1 MNGTVSIFGD
11 DAVVS
16 GSFSFCYIIFQIL
29 CQSCYSNFVIIYNHL
44 FLLDCNCNQDQ
55 HVNVAHPLCSCH
67 LHTPP
72 SPKERRHHSRRS
84 SLPRRAS
91 CFCSS
96 LKLEKE
102 ALVIMDCRQ
111 VVSRLLTA
119 SCIADR
125 PRIVTPVATWFCFC
139 LWHWLSLISDNVN
152 HYIVMKHQNHQ
163 HRHHDTNQSAVKNK
177 ETDSF
182 SCF

>member
-1 MNGTVSIFGD
+1 MPILLLE
-11 DAVVS
+11 
-16 GSFSFCYIIFQIL
+16 FCHYL
-29 CQSCYSNFVIIYNHL
+29 QSSL
-44 FLLDCNCNQDQ
+44 LLDCHCNQDQ

-67 LHTPP
+67 LRMPP
-72 SPKERRHHSRRS
+72 SPKERRRHSRRS

-125 PRIVTPVATWFCFC
+125 PRIVAPVAALRLWFC
-139 LWHWLSLISDNVN
+139 LWHWLCLILSSVALYCIDHIKLTLSTSLLYSS
-152 HYIVMKHQNHQ
+152 
-163 HRHHDTNQSAVKNK
+163 TA
-177 ETDSF
+177 EA
-182 SCF
+182 C

>member
-1 MNGTVSIFGD
+1 MPILLLE
-11 DAVVS
+11 
-16 GSFSFCYIIFQIL
+16 FCHYL
-29 CQSCYSNFVIIYNHL
+29 QSSL
-44 FLLDCNCNQDQ
+44 LLDCHCNQDQ

-67 LHTPP
+67 LRTPP
-72 SPKERRHHSRRS
+72 SPKERRRHSRRS

-125 PRIVTPVATWFCFC
+125 PRIVAPVAALRLWFC
-139 LWHWLSLISDNVN
+139 LWHWLCLIISSWHCQPLHCHQASEPSTSTSDTNLVN
-152 HYIVMKHQNHQ
+152 LLWKIKKQTAFHVFRLSRPNRMTG
-163 HRHHDTNQSAVKNK
+163 RHHNRG
-177 ETDSF
+177 
-182 SCF
+182 